1 VSDTSSFLRE
11 HPFGHTEFLVGR
23 ARGGSQTAWQELHR
37 RYHTMLVAQL
47 QARIPG
53 FARRRFD
60 AEDVLQAALIRA
72 WQSIDSFEYRGEG
85 SFRRWLATLVVNTF
99 RSELEAQQAERERGH
114 ETEVE
119 PGTISAVAHGRDGEL
134 GLERAAMLE
143 ALGQLSDED
152 RDILIQRHFEE
163 LSFEAIAASQGCKRE
178 RARQMYSLAFGR
190 LQRRLRA

>member
-99 RSELEAQQAERERGH
+99 RNELEAQRAERERGH

-119 PGTISAVAHGRDGEL
+119 PGAISAVAHGRDGEL
-134 GLERAAMLE
+134 GLERAAVLE

-178 RARQMYSLAFGR
+178 RARQLYSLAFER